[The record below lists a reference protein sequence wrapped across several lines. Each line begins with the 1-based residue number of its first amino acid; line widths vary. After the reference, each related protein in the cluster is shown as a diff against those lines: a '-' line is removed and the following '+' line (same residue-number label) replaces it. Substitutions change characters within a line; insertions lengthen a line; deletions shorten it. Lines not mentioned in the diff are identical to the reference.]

1 MIFPTGSP
9 FRGRVYT
16 GGEREREIE
25 RDGAKE
31 REGRRKGGK
40 NSRKERIRESG
51 NKGWQG
57 VRRVEEGRE

>member
-9 FRGRVYT
+9 FRGCVYT
-16 GGEREREIE
+16 GGERERDRE
-25 RDGAKE
+25 RWSE
-31 REGRRKGGK
+31 RERRRKGGK

>member
-16 GGEREREIE
+16 GRERERD
-25 RDGAKE
+25 RKRWSE
-31 REGRRKGGK
+31 RERRKTKG
-40 NSRKERIRESG
+40 RKERIRESG